1 MESKAILLQMTREQ
15 LEKSA
20 NLMRLTTENA
30 SQFIGHDIIFH
41 TRNQNVIRTIEGVSG
56 SGRSVYID
64 NKDLNNNIGIKR
76 AVFVI
81 KGSSLN

>member
-1 MESKAILLQMTREQ
+1 MTKRE
-15 LEKSA
+15 LKKST

-30 SQFIGHDIIFH
+30 SQFIGQDIIFH

-64 NKDLNNNIGIKR
+64 HKDLSNNIGIER

-81 KGSSLN
+81 KRSSLN

>member
-15 LEKSA
+15 LEKSP
-20 NLMRLTTENA
+20 NLMRLTQENA
-30 SQFIGHDIIFH
+30 NQFISHDIIFQ
-41 TRNQNVIRTIEGVSG
+41 TRNQNVIRTIKGASK

-64 NKDLNNNIGIKR
+64 HKDLNNNIGIKR